1 MHGKPLLQ
9 AEAGAFKLTRIQLAT
24 SKNAKMVFG
33 VLEGNSKEQNE
44 SVCSDWG

>member
-1 MHGKPLLQ
+1 MQGKPLLQ
-9 AEAGAFKLTRIQLAT
+9 AEARALKLITIRLAT

-33 VLEGNSKEQNE
+33 VLEGNSKEENE